1 MKNKIKYLPIGILT
15 ITTALSGVA
24 LSSSGVAAD
33 TSGSKPAS
41 VTVGTACTFVGSS
54 SYTEN
59 IEVYAGTLVESD
71 TSRAPYEIRCNDAN
85 GFTVQA
91 IGFSPDATHSSGLE
105 GNNFM
110 YGGALGNIATGTSGD
125 NSYWS
130 FKIGFAYAS
139 EGTATIASGYNNYQP
154 IPGTGVGLGEAA
166 TVVTYSGSTSAFVS
180 GLFRPD
186 YQVFAA
192 VAQGSGTYA
201 GAVKYTL
208 VPGTSA

>member
-1 MKNKIKYLPIGILT
+1 MNNKIKYLPIGILT

-24 LSSSGVAAD
+24 LSSAGVAAD

-41 VTVGTACTFVGSS
+41 VTVGTACTFTGST

-59 IEVYAGTLVESD
+59 INVYAGTLVESN
-71 TSRAPYEIRCNDAN
+71 TSRAPYEVRCNDSN
-85 GFTVQA
+85 GFKIQA
-91 IGFSPDATHSSGLE
+91 IGFSPDSTHSSGLE
-105 GNNFM
+105 GNTAM
-110 YGGALGNIATGTSGD
+110 YNSVSGATIPTGTSGT

-139 EGTATIASGYNNYQP
+139 EGGYTIASGYNSYHDVP
-154 IPGTGVGLGEAA
+154 ATAA
-166 TVVTYSGSTSAFVS
+166 DVVSYGGSTSSFVS

-192 VAQGSGTYA
+192 VSQAAGSYA

-208 VPGTSA
+208 VPGTT

>member
-15 ITTALSGVA
+15 TTTALSGVA
-24 LSSSGVAAD
+24 LSSAGVAAD
-33 TSGSKPAS
+33 QLSSSKPAS
-41 VTVGTACTFVGSS
+41 VTVGTACTFTGST

-59 IEVYAGTLVESD
+59 IDLYAGTLVESN
-71 TSRAPYEIRCNDAN
+71 TARAPYEVKCNDPN
-85 GFTVQA
+85 GFKIQA
-91 IGFSPDATHSSGLE
+91 IGFSPDSTHPGGLE
-105 GNNFM
+105 GNTAM
-110 YGGALGNIATGTSGD
+110 YNSATGATIATGTSGT

-139 EGTATIASGYNNYQP
+139 EGTATIATGYNSYKNVP
-154 IPGTGVGLGEAA
+154 SSALDLI
-166 TVVTYSGSTSAFVS
+166 TYSGSTSSFVS

-192 VAQGSGTYA
+192 MFQGAGSYA

-208 VPGTSA
+208 VPGTT